1 MSLNRKL
8 LTFAILAAVI
18 PYAVQA
24 QEKQRKF
31 EINVGIS
38 TPGMIEMQDSE
49 LSGLGFEHFDYYYSD
64 RPLSDLDKESY
75 KSTLYPCLS
84 VEAAYKLAESGFF
97 KRLDLVGFVGLH
109 NVFYEDF
116 DMVNNI
122 NSKETATKLDILVG
136 FRYNIVKK
144 TYFNMYTQFL
154 AGGAVGAKSGYWKMM
169 SEKWSEGGSPTMQFT
184 FLGFNVKLGRRES
197 RMGAMV
203 ELGFGSEYSVSNLFI
218 IPGVR
223 TGLSYKF

>member
-1 MSLNRKL
+1 MSLYRKL
-8 LTFAILAAVI
+8 LMLAILAVFI
-18 PYAVQA
+18 PGMIGA
-24 QEKQRKF
+24 QDMQRRL

-38 TPGMIEMQDSE
+38 TPGMTEMQDSE
-49 LSGLGFEHFDYYYSD
+49 LSGLGFEHFDYYSD

-84 VEAAYKLAESGFF
+84 VETAYKLADSGFF

-154 AGGAVGAKSGYWKMM
+154 AGGAVGVKSGYWKMM

-197 RMGAMV
+197 RLGAMV
-203 ELGFGSEYSVSNLFI
+203 ELGFGSEYAVSNLFI